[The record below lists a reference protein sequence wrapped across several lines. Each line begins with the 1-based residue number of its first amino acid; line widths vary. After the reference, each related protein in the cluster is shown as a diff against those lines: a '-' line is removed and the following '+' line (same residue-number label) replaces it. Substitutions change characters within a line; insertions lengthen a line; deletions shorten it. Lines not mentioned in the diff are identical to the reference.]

1 MSGSSA
7 GGRLMCLMVM
17 MMRRERTERNDGVA
31 EAEREEDGLPDGRAG
46 GGVLTRA
53 RGRMSQQAATDERSP
68 TVGGPPTMNPPSLPL
83 SPSLSC
89 SFDPPCSLLRQV
101 SAAAAAAAAAAARDS
116 VMGTVERTRHA
127 EYRRASHFPTVTDR
141 PLSPS
146 SLCLSSAD
154 PRKYLR

>member
-1 MSGSSA
+1 MMELQ
-7 GGRLMCLMVM
+7 RL
-17 MMRRERTERNDGVA
+17 RERRMDCQT
-31 EAEREEDGLPDGRAG
+31 DGRAG

-68 TVGGPPTMNPPSLPL
+68 TVGGPPTMNLPLPL

-101 SAAAAAAAAAAARDS
+101 NAAAAAAAAVAAAARDS
-116 VMGTVERTRHA
+116 VMGTVERNRHG
-127 EYRRASHFPTVTDR
+127 EYRLASHFPTVTDR

>member
-1 MSGSSA
+1 MSKGVPMSGSPA

-68 TVGGPPTMNPPSLPL
+68 TVGGPPTMNL
-83 SPSLSC
+83 PSLSLRLC
-89 SFDPPCSLLRQV
+89 PARLILLAV
-101 SAAAAAAAAAAARDS
+101 
-116 VMGTVERTRHA
+116 
-127 EYRRASHFPTVTDR
+127 
-141 PLSPS
+141 
-146 SLCLSSAD
+146 SSA
-154 PRKYLR
+154 R

>member
-1 MSGSSA
+1 
-7 GGRLMCLMVM
+7 MVM

-68 TVGGPPTMNPPSLPL
+68 TVGGPPTMNPPSFPL

-89 SFDPPCSLLRQV
+89 SFDPPRSLLRQV
-101 SAAAAAAAAAAARDS
+101 SAAAAAAAAAAVAAAARDS
-116 VMGTVERTRHA
+116 VMGTVGRTRHA
-127 EYRRASHFPTVTDR
+127 EYRLASHFPTVTDR
-141 PLSPS
+141 PLSPP